1 MNQAAERVC
10 TVRVKMIPST
20 PFGPVA
26 ILWSPWK
33 GKEKV
38 SSVLL
43 SAPGQS
49 AAERVSRL
57 FPHVEHSSCPKIER
71 VAGGIEAFLNG
82 RPVEFPLDTIR
93 LDACS
98 SFQQAV
104 LRAEFGIPRGSVSTY
119 QFIAAHLGRTRGA
132 RAVGNALAKNPFPII
147 IPCHRAICSDR
158 SLGGYQGGSAMKRA
172 LLKNEGIHFDDRGR
186 VLIRRFHYEKK
197 LAR

>member
-1 MNQAAERVC
+1 MK
-10 TVRVKMIPST
+10 VKMIPST

-26 ILWSPWK
+26 ILWALWK
-33 GKEKV
+33 GKENIFR
-38 SSVLL
+38 VLL
-43 SAPGQS
+43 SATGQS

-57 FPHVEHSSCPKIER
+57 FPGVEHSSCPKIER

-82 RPVEFPLDTIR
+82 QHVEFSLDTIR

-104 LRAEFGIPRGSVSTY
+104 LCAEFGIPRGSISTY
-119 QFIAAHLGRTRGA
+119 QFIAAHLEIPRGA

-147 IPCHRAICSDR
+147 IPCHRAIRSDR
-158 SLGGYQGGSAMKRA
+158 SLGGYQGGLAMKRA
-172 LLKNEGIHFDDRGR
+172 LLENEGVLFDDRGR
-186 VLIRRFHYEKK
+186 VMIRRFYYEKR